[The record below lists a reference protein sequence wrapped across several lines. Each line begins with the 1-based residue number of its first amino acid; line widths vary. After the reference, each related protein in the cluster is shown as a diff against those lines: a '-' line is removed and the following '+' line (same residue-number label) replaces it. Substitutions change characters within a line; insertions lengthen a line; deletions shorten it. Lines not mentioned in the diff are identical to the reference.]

1 MQRSIIDWLLNSTK
15 ERPDAVAVSDPDKE
29 YTYTELLNYSKNVA
43 AKLLPY
49 VKPCHAVAFYME
61 KSADGLCGMMG
72 TAMIRGFYS
81 FIDVRAPQARI
92 DKMLEILEPD
102 VIITDEN
109 FKDKAEVYSDKFK
122 VVTIEELL
130 TFKESESSDIE
141 NNAGKNNEVLFD
153 ATDVGFEVKERM
165 LEALDTDPLY
175 VNFTSGSTGVPKG
188 VMVNHRSVIDF
199 IDCFTDIFGI
209 NSDDTMG
216 NQAPFDF
223 DVSVKDIYSCLKV
236 GARLQII
243 PRAYFSAPTTLMDYL
258 VDNKVTVLVWAVSAM
273 CFVSIM
279 NGLGYKVPEN
289 IRMIMFSGEV
299 MPSKHLNTWQKY
311 IPDAEYINLYG
322 PTEITCNCTY
332 YRLPKGKILGDSET
346 LPAGKAFPNEKVFL
360 LDDEDNLVDETS
372 VGTMGEICVGGTCV
386 AVGYYKNPEKTAES
400 FVQNPLNTA
409 YPERIYRTGDI
420 GKYDE
425 NGDLIYVSR
434 KDFQIKHL
442 GQRIEL
448 GEIENAATSIDGVT
462 RACCLYDFKK
472 KKLIL
477 CVTGSLDGREITS
490 ALREI
495 VPQFMVPNKVVVL
508 EEMPLNKNG
517 KIDRTV
523 LNSQYTAQ

>member
-1 MQRSIIDWLLNSTK
+1 MQRSIINWLINSAK
-15 ERPDAVAVSDPDKE
+15 ERPDAIAVADPDKT
-29 YTYTELLNYSKNVA
+29 YTYKELLNNSQNVA
-43 AKLLPY
+43 AELVPY

-61 KSADGLCGMMG
+61 KSADGLCGMMA

-81 FIDVRAPQARI
+81 FIDVRAPQTRI
-92 DKMLEILEPD
+92 EKMLEILEPD
-102 VIITDEN
+102 VIITDEA
-109 FKDKAEVYSDKFK
+109 FKDKAEVYAGRYK
-122 VVTIEELL
+122 VVAIEKLIDVSDSNE
-130 TFKESESSDIE
+130 TDIQKENRADILNESDLEEAIR
-141 NNAGKNNEVLFD
+141 L
-153 ATDVGFEVKERM
+153 RQ

-199 IDCFTDIFGI
+199 IDCFTDIFGL
-209 NSDDTMG
+209 NEDDIMG

-243 PRAYFSAPTTLMDYL
+243 PRSYFSAPTTLMDYL
-258 VDNKVTVLVWAVSAM
+258 ADNKVTVLVWAVSAM

-279 NGLGYKVPEN
+279 NGLGYKVPDK

-299 MPSKHLNTWQKY
+299 MPSKHLKTWQKY
-311 IPDAEYINLYG
+311 LPDADYINLYG

-332 YRLPKGKILGDSET
+332 YWLSKNETIQDSET

-360 LDDEDNLVDETS
+360 LDDEDRLVDKDDI
-372 VGTMGEICVGGTCV
+372 GTEGEICVGGTCV
-386 AVGYYKNPEKTAES
+386 AVGYYKNPDKTAES
-400 FVQNPLNTA
+400 FVQNPLNKV

-425 NGDLIYVSR
+425 NGNLIYVSR

-448 GEIENAATSIDGVT
+448 GEIENAATSIEGVT

-477 CVTGSLDGREITS
+477 CVTGSLDGKEITT
-490 ALREI
+490 ALRDI

-508 EEMPLNKNG
+508 DEMPLNKNG

-523 LNSQYTAQ
+523 LNTQYISH

>member
-1 MQRSIIDWLLNSTK
+1 MQRSIISWLINSAS
-15 ERPDAVAVSDPDKE
+15 ERPDAIAVSDPDKK
-29 YTYTELLNYSKNVA
+29 YTYTELLNNSRKVA
-43 AKLLPY
+43 NALIPY
-49 VKPCHAVAFYME
+49 VAPCHAVAFYME

-102 VIITDEN
+102 VIITDES
-109 FKDKAEVYSDKFK
+109 FKDKAEVYADKFR
-122 VVTIEELL
+122 VVSIESLIGA
-130 TFKESESSDIE
+130 SD
-141 NNAGKNNEVLFD
+141 NDLKDSVD
-153 ATDVGFEVKERM
+153 ERQ

-209 NSDDTMG
+209 TADDIMG

-243 PRAYFSAPTTLMDYL
+243 PRSYFSAPTTLMDYL
-258 VDNKVTVLVWAVSAM
+258 ADNQVTVLVWAVSAM

-279 NGLGYKVPEN
+279 NGLGYKVPES

-299 MPSKHLNTWQKY
+299 MPPKHLGTWKKY
-311 IPDAEYINLYG
+311 LPDAEYINLYG

-360 LDDEDNLVDETS
+360 LDDDDNLVDETS
-372 VGTMGEICVGGTCV
+372 VGAMGEICVGGTCV

-400 FVQNPLNTA
+400 FVQNPLNTV

-448 GEIENAATSIDGVT
+448 GEIENAATSLEGVT

-477 CVTGSLDGREITS
+477 CVTGSMDGKEITS
-490 ALREI
+490 ALRDI
-495 VPQFMVPNKVVVL
+495 VPQFMVPNKVNVL

-517 KIDRTV
+517 KIDRTA
-523 LNSQYTAQ
+523 LNAQFVSG